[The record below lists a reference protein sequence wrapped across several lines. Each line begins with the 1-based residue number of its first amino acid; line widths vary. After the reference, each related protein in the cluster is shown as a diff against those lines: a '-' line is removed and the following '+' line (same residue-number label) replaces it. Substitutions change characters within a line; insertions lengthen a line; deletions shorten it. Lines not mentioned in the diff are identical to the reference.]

1 MVCQERRIAFGSPS
15 FFVTMYYIKQ
25 VFKINRIY
33 GSCFCENLKTIT
45 ILSNC
50 NIGDYA
56 FSNCRKLEKINISP
70 DIVNVGYGAF
80 YGCENLSNDT
90 LKDLYER
97 FGPKAFEKE
106 KIRKR
111 RRTNSIENSIELQ
124 VALTNA
130 IWKCY

>member
-1 MVCQERRIAFGSPS
+1 MLVRVVSISLNFSG
-15 FFVTMYYIKQ
+15 
-25 VFKINRIY
+25 
-33 GSCFCENLKTIT
+33 CENLKTIT